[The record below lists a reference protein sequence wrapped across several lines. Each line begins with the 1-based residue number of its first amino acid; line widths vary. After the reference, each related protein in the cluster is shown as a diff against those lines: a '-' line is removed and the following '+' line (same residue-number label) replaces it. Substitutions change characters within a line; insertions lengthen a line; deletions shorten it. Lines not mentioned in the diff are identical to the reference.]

1 MSDIDFYLNNGLV
14 VTSNATVGGS
24 IVMDSIRTSVVSNVT
39 VDTSSSV
46 VDSVPINVVRSAR
59 YFVQAVCDIGYQT
72 SWILMVHDGVKSY
85 HTEYAIIS
93 SVGTPLINFSTDIT
107 NGSVR
112 LLGEANFTT
121 SSVWFQKTAVETA
134 GID

>member
-24 IVMDSIRTSVVSNVT
+24 IVMDSIRTSVVSNIT
-39 VDTSSSV
+39 VNTNPSV

-59 YFVQAVCDIGYQT
+59 YFVQAVCDVGYQT

-93 SVGTPLINFSTDIT
+93 SVGAPLINFSTDIVDG
-107 NGSVR
+107 NVR